1 MSYSLTA
8 HSPYEGYRIVLNG
21 QHGRLIAEHLT
32 GTGFYQGKNIY
43 HLYVFNRKGEKIE
56 YQFPEQLE
64 TSKTHDGGDIRL
76 LEMLIRGGLEDPL
89 GQVADSYA
97 GAMAIAIGIA
107 ANHSLE
113 EKRQVQI
120 SEFL

>member
-1 MSYSLTA
+1 MAT
-8 HSPYEGYRIVLNG
+8 I
-21 QHGRLIAEHLT
+21 RL
-32 GTGFYQGKNIY
+32 